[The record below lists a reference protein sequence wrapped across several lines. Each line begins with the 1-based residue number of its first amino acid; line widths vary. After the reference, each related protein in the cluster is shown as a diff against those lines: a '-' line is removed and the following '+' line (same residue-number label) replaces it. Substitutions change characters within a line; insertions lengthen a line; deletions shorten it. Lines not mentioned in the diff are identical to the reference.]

1 MCVDGIGVC
10 PCDPLLCVC
19 VCVSCYPSGGG
30 EVLEKTADLILC
42 MYMYVVG
49 YHLTRL
55 EGKVGSPERPLSD
68 LGLLTYR
75 SYWMSIVVGYI
86 AQLDTAKDTISI
98 KGLSF

>member
-1 MCVDGIGVC
+1 
-10 PCDPLLCVC
+10 
-19 VCVSCYPSGGG
+19 
-30 EVLEKTADLILC
+30 